1 MARTFAALAVGLG
14 LAVCAPARTEAHPGL
29 AFSALLIA
37 GGALTLRQT
46 GRRAKRERFEKSQ
59 AARASEWPYG
69 SEMFARY
76 P

>member
-14 LAVCAPARTEAHPGL
+14 LAICAPASTEAHPGL
-29 AFSALLIA
+29 ASLLIA

-46 GRRAKRERFEKSQ
+46 GRRAKRERFEKGQ

-69 SEMFARY
+69 SEMFARS